1 MFMNTNS
8 KRMRNMA
15 ISKTMRAVQLVAYK
29 QPLEVREVPVPES
42 RGENVLIRIAG
53 SGLCHSDLHLMEG
66 EDSMAIV

>member
-1 MFMNTNS
+1 
-8 KRMRNMA
+8 MA